1 MSVDP
6 QSKDLIRFQ
15 ADHVW
20 IDQNRE
26 ILLTQYP
33 EQWIAVQDSQVIASD
48 PDFDGL
54 LAKLPEPSGTA
65 VEFLTR
71 EPIET
76 VL

>member
-1 MSVDP
+1 MKADS
-6 QSKDLIRFQ
+6 QSSGLLRFQ

-26 ILLTQYP
+26 KLLEQYP
-33 EQWIAVQDSQVIASD
+33 DQWIAVQDGQVIASD

-54 LAKLPEPSGTA
+54 VAKLPDPSGTA

-71 EPIET
+71 EPIEI

>member
-1 MSVDP
+1 MKVNLHSSELS
-6 QSKDLIRFQ
+6 QFQ
-15 ADHVW
+15 ADHIW

-26 ILLTQYP
+26 MLLAQYP
-33 EQWIAVQDSQVIASD
+33 EQWIAVRDNQVVASD

-54 LAKLPEPSGTA
+54 LAKLTDPSGTA

-71 EPIET
+71 EPIEL

>member
-1 MSVDP
+1 MKADS
-6 QSKDLIRFQ
+6 QSSDLLRFQ

-26 ILLTQYP
+26 KLLKRYP
-33 EQWIAVQDSQVIASD
+33 DQWIAVRDRQVIASD

-54 LAKLPEPSGTA
+54 LAKLPDPAGTA
-65 VEFLTR
+65 VEFLTQ
-71 EPIET
+71 EPIEM